1 MPLVDK
7 ENKDTVNFMLI
18 LSIAGL
24 LVKLVFENT
33 KQADASIWG
42 YSVSAIAVLVMMV
55 VTFANHT
62 SLATLNNIKSP
73 LSIFSLSIPSFITLL
88 LLIWLVLI
96 NTSFSDL
103 INSGNYSSEY
113 KYFSMFETIMML
125 IQIAIIFLIASAS
138 NEGDI
143 TKYKSVIYITTI
155 FNICFIGMMNI
166 ILYFF
171 TTDG

>member
-24 LVKLVFENT
+24 LVKIVFENT

-42 YSVSAIAVLVMMV
+42 YSISAIAVLVMMI

-62 SLATLNNIKSP
+62 SLATLNNINTP

-88 LLIWLVLI
+88 LLIWLVSL
-96 NTSFSDL
+96 NTTFSDL
-103 INSGNYSSEY
+103 INSGNYSHEY
-113 KYFSMFETIMML
+113 KYFSMFETIMMI
-125 IQIAIIFLIASAS
+125 IQIVIIFLIASTA
-138 NEGDI
+138 NANDI
-143 TKYKSVIYITTI
+143 TKYKTVVYITTI

-166 ILYFF
+166 ILNFF